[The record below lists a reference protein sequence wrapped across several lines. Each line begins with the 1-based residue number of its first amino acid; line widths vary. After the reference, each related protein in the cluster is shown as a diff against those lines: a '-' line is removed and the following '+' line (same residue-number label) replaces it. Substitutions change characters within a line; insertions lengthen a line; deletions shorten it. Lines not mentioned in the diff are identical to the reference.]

1 MPRPRIAS
9 PQDFWAG
16 VLFGAF
22 GLFAAVYAATE
33 YKIGTAVRMGPGY
46 FPLWVGGIVALLGL
60 VLALRA
66 LRIEGPRLPR
76 IEWRPLAFILGGSIA
91 YGYALK
97 PLGLVAS
104 TLLLVV
110 ISAVGGHEFRWR
122 EAILLAAALAVFS
135 ILVFVYGLG
144 LPFPLWPEAML

>member
-1 MPRPRIAS
+1 MPRLRVAS

-22 GLFAAVYAATE
+22 GLFAASYAAWH

-46 FPLWVGGIVALLGL
+46 FPLWVGGIVFVLGL

-66 LRIEGPRLPR
+66 LRIEGPPLPR
-76 IEWRPLAFILGGSIA
+76 LEWRPLVFILGGSIA
-91 YGYALK
+91 YGYTLK
-97 PLGLVAS
+97 PLGLIAS
-104 TLLLVV
+104 TLLLVI
-110 ISAVGGHEFRWR
+110 ISAAGGHEFRWR

-135 ILVFVYGLG
+135 ILVFVYALG
-144 LPFPLWPEAML
+144 LPFPLWPEALL

>member
-1 MPRPRIAS
+1 MPRLRVAS

-22 GLFAAVYAATE
+22 GLFAAVYAALN

-46 FPLWVGGIVALLGL
+46 FPLWVGGIVFVLGL

-66 LRIEGPRLPR
+66 LRIEGPPLPR
-76 IEWRPLAFILGGSIA
+76 LEWRPLVFILGGSIA
-91 YGYALK
+91 YGYTLK
-97 PLGLVAS
+97 PLGLIAS
-104 TLLLVV
+104 TLLLVI
-110 ISAVGGHEFRWR
+110 ISAAGGHEFRWR

-135 ILVFVYGLG
+135 ILVFVYALG
-144 LPFPLWPEAML
+144 LPFPLWPEALL